1 MRERIRRER
10 KVRDLTQKSLAEAL
24 SLSEIFVRKIEK
36 GDSDPGRK
44 TMKNIKNSLVLGR
57 LNCFRIFSRNLMI
70 QNIPEGAIPMH
81 KTYTLL
87 EKSNA

>member
-44 TMKNIKNSLVLGR
+44 TMKKYQK
-57 LNCFRIFSRNLMI
+57 FFW
-70 QNIPEGAIPMH
+70 
-81 KTYTLL
+81 Y
-87 EKSNA
+87 

>member
-44 TMKNIKNSLVLGR
+44 
-57 LNCFRIFSRNLMI
+57 
-70 QNIPEGAIPMH
+70 Q
-81 KTYTLL
+81 
-87 EKSNA
+87 